1 MSIDDSI
8 TQASVDIF
16 LRNYIPVLGIDIA
29 LMNEDR
35 HPKVLVDLYKRAI
48 EKVTEAKN
56 SSDVNFDNL
65 RLTLEEY
72 HQVKSFYI
80 EKDDRESFRIF
91 ITSVMWMNAL
101 PEDFDDWDLTFQGS
115 LTEYT
120 VREFFNKWINK

>member
-1 MSIDDSI
+1 M
-8 TQASVDIF
+8 VNIF
-16 LRNYIPVLGIDIA
+16 FNNYIPILGIAIA
-29 LMNEDR
+29 LKKEDQ
-35 HPKVLVDLYKRAI
+35 HPKALVDLYKRVV
-48 EKVTEAKN
+48 EKVGEAKH
-56 SSDVNFDNL
+56 SSDVNFDDL

-72 HQVKSFYI
+72 REIKSFYI

-91 ITSVMWMNAL
+91 ITSVLWMNAL

>member
-8 TQASVDIF
+8 TQDSVDIF

-72 HQVKSFYI
+72 HQVKSFYT
-80 EKDDRESFRIF
+80 EKDDQESFRIF
-91 ITSVMWMNAL
+91 ITSVMWMKAL
-101 PEDFDDWDLTFQGS
+101 PEDFDDWNLRFQS
-115 LTEYT
+115 SSTEYT
-120 VREFFNKWINK
+120 VREFFDKWVKE